1 MVPDELRW
9 VRRPT
14 LRRPVMIAAFE
25 GWNDAGEAATV
36 AIGHLAE
43 EWTAQPFASIDPE
56 EFFDFSATRPEVRL
70 VEGGARQLVW
80 PTNEFS
86 AARMGSSGRDVIL
99 LAGNEPQLRWRAFC
113 THIIEVA
120 KACGAELVVTL
131 GALLAD
137 VPHSRP
143 VRITGTGTDPELI
156 ERLALERSRYE
167 GPTGIVGIL
176 HDALAAAG
184 INSCS
189 LWATVPHYLPG
200 TPSPKAALALIERAG
215 VLLDVPVE
223 TLDLQ
228 ISTAQYERQVSEVV
242 EADEDMAAYVQRLEI
257 SHDSGESLEDDDE
270 DDEESDPR
278 DAFRDSD
285 GNLPTGDALAAELER
300 YLRDQG

>member
-1 MVPDELRW
+1 
-9 VRRPT
+9 
-14 LRRPVMIAAFE
+14 MIAAFE

-36 AIGHLAE
+36 AIAHLAE
-43 EWTAQPFASIDPE
+43 EWTAQPFASINPE

-70 VEGGARQLVW
+70 VEGGIRQIVW

-86 AARMGSSGRDVIL
+86 AARMGATGRDVIL

-113 THIIEVA
+113 AHIIDVA
-120 KACGAELVVTL
+120 KACNAEMVVTL

-143 VRITGTGTDPELI
+143 VRITGTGTDPEMI
-156 ERLALERSRYE
+156 ERLGLERSRYE

-184 INSCS
+184 VNSCS

-215 VLLDVPVE
+215 LLLDVQVE

-228 ISTAQYERQVSEVV
+228 ISTAQYERQVTEVV
-242 EADEDMAAYVQRLEI
+242 EADEDMAAYVQRLEV
-257 SHDSGESLEDDDE
+257 SHDSGESLDDDDDDDE
-270 DDEESDPR
+270 ADPR